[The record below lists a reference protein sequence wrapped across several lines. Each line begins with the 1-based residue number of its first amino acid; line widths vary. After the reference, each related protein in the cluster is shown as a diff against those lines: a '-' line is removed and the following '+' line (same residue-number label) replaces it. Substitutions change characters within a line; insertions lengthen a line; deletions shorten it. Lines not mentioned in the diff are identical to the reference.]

1 MTSTRPS
8 YYVGSSAATSI
19 VSSSSEPTSTSFPHL
34 NSTKPD
40 LLSTGYR
47 NLSTRD
53 LLLASHPKLS
63 PSQLLLYTINHDAGI
78 YSQRCYSL
86 QGPLYRL
93 RRRLDRPWKPSSG
106 TFLKSFMLFQH
117 LAPSCTL
124 THRTIGPQGRLR
136 GLWPLRCVWEHQRSG
151 WRRTWRC
158 SGRRPQARCWGGGGW
173 SRWREETSW
182 GGGGGES
189 GLVGEC

>member
-1 MTSTRPS
+1 MLVLRR
-8 YYVGSSAATSI
+8 ATSI

-106 TFLKSFMLFQH
+106 
-117 LAPSCTL
+117 
-124 THRTIGPQGRLR
+124 PQGRLR